1 MNENKWTKSP
11 DDEEARRYVCHTS
24 SDGSSCWA
32 RIRYEAIVAHREG
45 EKEVFVVCDRI
56 NRYKRNSDAKRFRHL
71 SKKETADRIGSYPL
85 EGIFMEMRLVSGDTI
100 IYKESI
106 NADNDILTLDGMTDG
121 LSEHEIFMILLEG
134 QTKISE
140 SCLKFYG
147 EKDISSRGSL
157 ELGMKMFAD
166 DSTVKDRIY
175 EKIKCETI

>member
-11 DDEEARRYVCHTS
+11 DDEEVIRYICHDS
-24 SDGSSCWA
+24 LDGTSCWA
-32 RIRYEAIVAHREG
+32 RIRYEATVAHREG

-56 NRYKRNSDAKRFRHL
+56 NRYKRNSDAKRFRYL

-85 EGIFMEMRLVSGDTI
+85 DGIFMEMRFVSGDTI

-106 NADNDILTLDGMTDG
+106 SSDNDILTLDGITDD
-121 LSEHEIFMILLEG
+121 LSKHEIFMILLEG
-134 QTKISE
+134 RDKISE

-147 EKDISSRGSL
+147 NKNISSRGAL
-157 ELGMKMFAD
+157 EVGMKIFAAD
-166 DSTVKDRIY
+166 PTVKDRIS

>member
-1 MNENKWTKSP
+1 MNESKWTKSP
-11 DDEEARRYVCHTS
+11 EDEEIRRYICHDSLGGT
-24 SDGSSCWA
+24 SCWA
-32 RIRYEAIVAHREG
+32 RIRYEATVAHREG

-121 LSEHEIFMILLEG
+121 LYEHEIFMILLEG
-134 QTKISE
+134 RTKISE
-140 SCLKFYG
+140 GG
-147 EKDISSRGSL
+147 EKDISSQGSL
-157 ELGMKMFAD
+157 EVGMKMFAA

-175 EKIKCETI
+175 EKIKRETI